1 MKLGRS
7 PLLLSG
13 HLFLCLTAIWV
24 LTTADLAA
32 GQRPGCPAKCGDVD
46 ITFPFGIGLG
56 CALHSGF
63 NLNCTP
69 TVDGAMKPFKWN
81 VEVTKISVPESKA
94 WMSRWVSSQCYF
106 PSNGTSYFND
116 WLNLNNSPFWI
127 SEVDNAI
134 IVIGCNALAYMTSFS
149 VSISP
154 FFLLCTAFI
163 LKYKLFYKAKLPFS
177 KRLYSR
183 PEVILN

>member
-46 ITFPFGIGLG
+46 ITFPFGIGDE

-63 NLNCTP
+63 GLSCT
-69 TVDGAMKPFKWN
+69 TVNGTTKPYAGTL
-81 VEVTKISVPESKA
+81 EVTKISVPESKA
-94 WMSRWVSSQCYF
+94 WMSTWVSSQCYF
-106 PSNGTSYFND
+106 PSNGTNYLNA
-116 WLNLNNSPFWI
+116 WLNLSDTPFWI
-127 SEVDNAI
+127 SQVDNAI
-134 IVIGCNALAYMTSFS
+134 IVIGCNTLAYMTSSS

-154 FFLLCTAFI
+154 FFSI
-163 LKYKLFYKAKLPFS
+163 IYYLFENTPVFNKCSAD
-177 KRLYSR
+177 
-183 PEVILN
+183 IQ